1 MISGALFLNPNK
13 DFPIRKIYSKYI
25 LKIAIVF
32 IFWAFVYAVMNYAK
46 TNNKLVFFST
56 LIRGHYHMWFLFMII
71 GLYMI
76 LPYMRTIA
84 VSDFLTQYFLLLA
97 LIFTFILPE
106 LVKIISVFTDKYWNF
121 AEIVFN
127 NFGMQ
132 LVGGYSSYFLLGY
145 FLDRA
150 DISTKME
157 HMIYFIGLIG
167 GSMTVLMSSAASVFK
182 EEVFVF
188 YDNTAVN
195 VLCESVAVFVLFKK
209 HFTGEVK
216 AVRILSQYSFGA
228 YLVHAA
234 VISSLHT
241 LGLHS
246 LTFNPVVSVPV
257 IAVIVF
263 VISFAI
269 SAILNHVP
277 VLKKYIV

>member
-1 MISGALFLNPNK
+1 
-13 DFPIRKIYSKYI
+13 
-25 LKIAIVF
+25 
-32 IFWAFVYAVMNYAK
+32 
-46 TNNKLVFFST
+46 
-56 LIRGHYHMWFLFMII
+56 
-71 GLYMI
+71 MI

-84 VSDFLTQYFLLLA
+84 VSDFLTKYFLLLA

-263 VISFAI
+263 VISFSI